1 MSTCSLTYG
10 SGTSYPVPD
19 GRKLAEGPTP
29 VNIDF
34 SADRGPGAGGNATG
48 RAPMRGPALGLSL
61 DLADVGGLEPL
72 RAPAHLALD
81 PITLGQALEARS
93 LDGAEVHEHILAT
106 LLGDETEPLRI
117 VEPLHAALSHLYLP
131 LSCEAFAS
139 VMPHHHGGGA
149 LRDRKANKNAAGLK
163 VLAALISN
171 LANAHRDGSGAVAC
185 PQPTGN
191 GHGEASRRAPR
202 HHHVHLTRRGK
213 LGDEVVGAGRLVSCE
228 AQVRAF
234 SVVVVGEE
242 RAVGHP
248 HRLVEMSGEVRPAP
262 ALVAEGASVLGSDYD
277 HGVRVEGKVLDVPQG
292 TH

>member
-34 SADRGPGAGGNATG
+34 SADRGPGAGGNAAG

-72 RAPAHLALD
+72 RAPAHLELD

-93 LDGAEVHEHILAT
+93 LNGAEVHEHILAT

-131 LSCEAFAS
+131 LSCEACAS

-149 LRDRKANKNAAGLK
+149 LRDRKANKNAAGLE
-163 VLAALISN
+163 VLTALISN
-171 LANAHRDGSGAVAC
+171 LANPCSLRIRLPVNPKPDQSVSHDGRVVKGCRECLLGIREMAA
-185 PQPTGN
+185 
-191 GHGEASRRAPR
+191 
-202 HHHVHLTRRGK
+202 RG
-213 LGDEVVGAGRLVSCE
+213 DTV
-228 AQVRAF
+228 
-234 SVVVVGEE
+234 
-242 RAVGHP
+242 
-248 HRLVEMSGEVRPAP
+248 
-262 ALVAEGASVLGSDYD
+262 
-277 HGVRVEGKVLDVPQG
+277 
-292 TH
+292 T

>member
-34 SADRGPGAGGNATG
+34 SADRGPGAGGNAAG

-72 RAPAHLALD
+72 RAPAHLELD

-93 LDGAEVHEHILAT
+93 LNGAEVHEHILAT

-131 LSCEAFAS
+131 LSREACAS

-149 LRDRKANKNAAGLK
+149 LLDRKANK
-163 VLAALISN
+163 
-171 LANAHRDGSGAVAC
+171 R
-185 PQPTGN
+185 
-191 GHGEASRRAPR
+191 
-202 HHHVHLTRRGK
+202 RRGTR
-213 LGDEVVGAGRLVSCE
+213 G
-228 AQVRAF
+228 
-234 SVVVVGEE
+234 
-242 RAVGHP
+242 P
-248 HRLVEMSGEVRPAP
+248 
-262 ALVAEGASVLGSDYD
+262 
-277 HGVRVEGKVLDVPQG
+277 HGVDFEPSESLLA
-292 TH
+292 THPTTGEPKT